1 MKNEEGVALAYLH
14 PGLKLKGPAGHLQH
28 EATVVGQAAT
38 IVRAKG
44 VARGVQMACCRVKGR
59 TLEPGPLGLNTR
71 PMALLLCDPES
82 LPNHT
87 YLGFP
92 ICKRWMINRV
102 LTTWGCCE
110 KEVSFE
116 MAPGTPPVP
125 AGVLAT
131 TIQLGVMGEKE
142 EVSVHSTVCRGTELA
157 CGGGDGWH
165 WQAVQGQSWEKACG
179 LNIGSCGAEVLFEG
193 VFHGDLSDKPD
204 WTGEC
209 LQQETWRRLCS
220 SPGLVVSTAG
230 ENTRKGKAVGRPEL
244 VLPSL
249 EPPGV

>member
-1 MKNEEGVALAYLH
+1 MKNGEGMALAYLH

-28 EATVVGQAAT
+28 KVTGVVQAAT
-38 IVRAKG
+38 TVRAKG
-44 VARGVQMACCRVKGR
+44 VVRRVQMACCRVKGR
-59 TLEPGPLGLNTR
+59 TLEPGPLGLNPR

-82 LPNHT
+82 LPNHA

-131 TIQLGVMGEKE
+131 TIQLGVTGEKE
-142 EVSVHSTVCRGTELA
+142 EVSIHSAVRRGTELA
-157 CGGGDGWH
+157 CGVGDGWH
-165 WQAVQGQSWEKACG
+165 WQAAQGSWEKACG
-179 LNIGSCGAEVLFEG
+179 LNTGSRGAEVFFEG
-193 VFHGDLSDKPD
+193 VFREDLSDKPD

-209 LQQETWRRLCS
+209 LQRETWRRLCKQ
-220 SPGLVVSTAG
+220 PRAG
-230 ENTRKGKAVGRPEL
+230 SKWSWGNTRKGKAVGRPEL
-244 VLPSL
+244 VLLPL